1 MDFRNEFFLYKKKIY
16 KTIYPKKK
24 NHLPT
29 AQAKFNFKS
38 LLVT

>member
-1 MDFRNEFFLYKKKIY
+1 MNFRNEFFLHKKKIY
-16 KTIYPKKK
+16 KTIYQK

>member
-1 MDFRNEFFLYKKKIY
+1 MNFRNDFFLYKKKIY
-16 KTIYPKKK
+16 KTIYQKK